1 MHSNYCDCSSPKTQD
16 FKGPDAKLVLNS
28 CWLKTHCLKFHFSAL
43 VMQPYV
49 NIYMNILCV
58 LFFNLHIIVKF
69 NLQLQVKK
77 HSRSI
82 KEDNSKD

>member
-1 MHSNYCDCSSPKTQD
+1 
-16 FKGPDAKLVLNS
+16 
-28 CWLKTHCLKFHFSAL
+28 
-43 VMQPYV
+43 MQPYV